1 MAEHD
6 RHFAVGGR
14 VNLYRRQGSRFWQCQ
29 ATIDGRSA
37 RISSRLEDLD
47 AARRFAEGWYLS
59 KVRDIDDERAMRGR
73 LMRENAGRMAAR
85 GGYFALPLRDKRTR
99 ILSAAAELVSEVG
112 FNDARVDRIAARAG
126 LAPATLYRSFP
137 SRTALL
143 VEVVAI
149 ISRHEV
155 EVAAGV
161 AMQGA
166 APPAALRDCART
178 FAERA
183 IRGRRLA
190 HALVAES
197 VDSAIEIERLR
208 HRRNLMRVFE
218 TVIERGLQSGD
229 FVARSPRVAATCIV
243 GSLFEALSGPLAQD
257 PALSEADRLDQVDD
271 IVEFCLRAVQ
281 RR

>member
-1 MAEHD
+1 MAEDD

-37 RISSRLEDLD
+37 RISSRKESLE

-59 KVRDIDDERAMRGR
+59 RVKDIDDERALRGR
-73 LMRENAGRMAAR
+73 LVRESAGRMATR

-99 ILSAAAELVSEVG
+99 ILSAAVDLVSELG
-112 FNDARVDRIAARAG
+112 FKEAQVARIAARAG

-149 ISRHEV
+149 VSRHEV
-155 EVAAGV
+155 NVVAGV

-183 IRGRRLA
+183 IRGRQLA

-218 TVIERGLQSGD
+218 TVIERGIRSGD
-229 FVARSPRVAATCIV
+229 FVAQTPQISATCIV
-243 GSLFEALSGPLAQD
+243 GALFEALSGPLARD
-257 PALSEADRLDQVDD
+257 PALSEADRLGQV
-271 IVEFCLRAVQ
+271 EELLGAA
-281 RR
+281 